1 MENHTKNKIF
11 RILLALSIIFII
23 GLVAWT
29 VSIQKESQESI
40 DTTKNQ
46 SSTISESKAQLR
58 VEGLSESPQSF
69 EFDIKEGDT
78 AFDLLKE
85 TGLDVDYTE
94 YDFGIFINAIEGI
107 ENDEE
112 KSMNW
117 MYYVNGK
124 KAEIGAREYIV
135 KSDDNIE
142 WKYEKISW

>member
-1 MENHTKNKIF
+1 MKNHIKNKFF

-29 VSIQKESQESI
+29 VSIQRETQESTN
-40 DTTKNQ
+40 TTKNQ
-46 SSTISESKAQLR
+46 SSSISESKAKLI

-94 YDFGIFINAIEGI
+94 YDFGVFINAIEGI

-117 MYYVNGK
+117 MYYVNGE
-124 KAEIGAREYIV
+124 KAEIGAGEYIV
-135 KSDDNIE
+135 EPDDNIE
-142 WKYEKISW
+142 WKYEKVSW